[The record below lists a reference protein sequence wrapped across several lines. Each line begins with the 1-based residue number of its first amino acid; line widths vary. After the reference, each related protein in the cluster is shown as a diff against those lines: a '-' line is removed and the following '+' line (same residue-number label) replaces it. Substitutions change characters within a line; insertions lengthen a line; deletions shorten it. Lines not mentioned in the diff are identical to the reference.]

1 MSAGH
6 IQRRGKSSWRLKFEG
21 GARDPQTGKRKIQYV
36 TFRGTK
42 REAQVE
48 LARLISAVGDATYV
62 EPTRLT
68 VAQHVASRI
77 GHWEASEDISARTAQ
92 RYRQL
97 LDGQLRPH
105 VGALLVQKLSTV
117 DVERWHVT
125 LRTRGRC
132 RGNGGISARTVAHA
146 HRLLCHALDDAMRH
160 NVVPRNV
167 AKLQSPPR
175 VQAGEM
181 AILDPDGI
189 SALIADLRGHVLY
202 PQAILALFTGLRLGE
217 VLALRWINVDLD
229 AKVIRVREALEETKE
244 HGVQVKAPKTR
255 AGRRDVSLPAIVVD
269 GLREHRRQQLE
280 LRMALGAGRM
290 PDDAL
295 VFPDQLAGGYQ
306 TPSAAS
312 RAWGLVADALGMPQI
327 TFHGLRHTHASQLID
342 AGIDIVTISK
352 RLGHASPD
360 VTLRGYAHLFRRD
373 DGKAADAIDAALAG
387 AAGS

>member
-1 MSAGH
+1 MTAGN
-6 IQRRGKSSWRLKFEG
+6 ITKRGRTSWRLKFEG
-21 GARDPQTGKRKIQYV
+21 GPRDPQTGKRKIEYV

-42 REAQVE
+42 RDAQVE
-48 LARLISAVGDATYV
+48 LARLVAAVGDATYV
-62 EPTRLT
+62 EPSKLT
-68 VAQHVASRI
+68 VALHVAARI
-77 GHWEASEDISARTAQ
+77 AHWEASEDITARTAQ

-105 VGALLVQKLSTV
+105 IGALLIQKLSTV
-117 DVERWHVT
+117 DVERWHAT
-125 LRTRGRC
+125 LRTSGRR
-132 RGNGGISARTVAHA
+132 RGNGGVSARTVVHA

-160 NVVPRNV
+160 NVVARNV

-181 AILDPDGI
+181 AILDRDGI
-189 SALIADLRGHVLY
+189 NALIAELRGHELY
-202 PQAILALFTGLRLGE
+202 ARAILALFTGLRLGE
-217 VLALRWINVDLD
+217 VLALGWRNVDLD
-229 AKVIRVREALEETKE
+229 AKVIRVRAALEETKE

-269 GLREHRRQQLE
+269 VLRDHRRQQLE

-295 VFPDQLAGGYQ
+295 VFPEPLSGAHQA
-306 TPSAAS
+306 PSAAS

-327 TFHGLRHTHASQLID
+327 TFHGLRHTHASQLVD

-360 VTLRGYAHLFRRD
+360 VTLRVYAHLFRRD

-387 AAGS
+387 AGGS